1 VNSTASVLIFIAGA
15 FITAVSQTMLK
26 VSANREHA
34 KRAGEYLNP
43 LVLGSYALFVLVL
56 VMNIIGYRW
65 IEYKYGSII
74 NCLSYVFIMLL
85 GFGFLKERVTWQKI
99 VGNLIIILGIV
110 VFTLF

>member
-15 FITAVSQTMLK
+15 FITAISQTMLK
-26 VSANREHA
+26 MSANREH
-34 KRAGEYLNP
+34 KNRLGEYLNP
-43 LVLGSYALFVLVL
+43 LVIGSYALFVLVL
-56 VMNIIGYRW
+56 VMNIVGYRW

-85 GFGFLKERVTWQKI
+85 GFGFLKEKVTWQKI
-99 VGNLIIILGIV
+99 VGNLVIILGIV